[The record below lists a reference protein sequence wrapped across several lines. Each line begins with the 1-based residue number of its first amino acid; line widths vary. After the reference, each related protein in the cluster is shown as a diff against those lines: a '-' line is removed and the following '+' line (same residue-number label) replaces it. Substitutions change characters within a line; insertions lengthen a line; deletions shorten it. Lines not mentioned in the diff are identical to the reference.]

1 MLRTLTR
8 ASRPDQTRLSILQ
21 DIDMT
26 AQANSSCFLSSFF
39 CQHLLVVGLKKKKKV
54 NHSIF
59 IYTEQQCNFS
69 YDASVPFVLICMQ
82 YLIRINISLCE
93 LSVQDLELTGRK
105 KEGKTYAETK
115 LNELWTDLEDSKAH
129 YLLRCKKRLAC
140 RNLSIVWK
148 REYWRKKNKPC
159 HCKSCMVNFVLMQL
173 LLQPWKSTDQL
184 VGVECVI
191 CLISQLTSLLGTQP
205 KWFTDRQKRVRMWQ
219 HVVIST
225 HSIPM
230 LCDKTSEAWEPF
242 GVNLYM

>member
-8 ASRPDQTRLSILQ
+8 ASRSDQTRLSILQ

-26 AQANSSCFLSSFF
+26 AQANSSCFLSFF
-39 CQHLLVVGLKKKKKV
+39 FLSTSACFRFKKKV

-82 YLIRINISLCE
+82 YLIRINFSLWE

-129 YLLRCKKRLAC
+129 YLLRCKNWLAC

-159 HCKSCMVNFVLMQL
+159 HLLCAFCTVNAAWLILFWCNCCCNHENQL
-173 LLQPWKSTDQL
+173 INW
-184 VGVECVI
+184 
-191 CLISQLTSLLGTQP
+191 LG
-205 KWFTDRQKRVRMWQ
+205 
-219 HVVIST
+219 
-225 HSIPM
+225 
-230 LCDKTSEAWEPF
+230 
-242 GVNLYM
+242 